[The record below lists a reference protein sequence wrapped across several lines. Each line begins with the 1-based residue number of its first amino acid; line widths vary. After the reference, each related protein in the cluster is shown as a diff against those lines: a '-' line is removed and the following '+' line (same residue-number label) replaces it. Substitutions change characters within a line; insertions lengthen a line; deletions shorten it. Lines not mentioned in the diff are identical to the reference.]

1 MIGKKDTRPLGQT
14 VNYEGGKEGTASA
27 YTYDEY
33 DDSMSPNKR
42 VLLNN
47 NSDLDQLPTPI
58 YDSKEDPIPKVKP
71 KIGSKANGKNNILMS
86 GESFGKNPLDRSS
99 GGI

>member
-27 YTYDEY
+27 YTYDEF

-58 YDSKEDPIPKVKP
+58 YDSKEDPIPKVKS
-71 KIGSKANGKNNILMS
+71 KIG
-86 GESFGKNPLDRSS
+86 
-99 GGI
+99 